1 MTNFSTESGIAQD
14 FAVLHPEW
22 GVKRVPDANGNIV
35 RFAQSGEVA
44 DPPVTLDAK
53 GECVKAALAAFGVTL
68 DAHIVQAAA
77 DAVPS
82 VYLDEDG
89 NVIAAPT
96 A

>member
-1 MTNFSTESGIAQD
+1 MLFRS
-14 FAVLHPEW
+14 
-22 GVKRVPDANGNIV
+22 
-35 RFAQSGEVA
+35 